1 MGGKA
6 SREAFEG
13 LLRRVSNLATTINID
28 RERRAT
34 LLMPLEG
41 KGARPSYA
49 GLLCNLFIE
58 MPCRKAEQH
67 A

>member
-1 MGGKA
+1 
-6 SREAFEG
+6 